1 MMMIVAL
8 PILAIHW
15 VIIKKEKDT
24 SVVKE

>member
-1 MMMIVAL
+1 MIVAL